1 MPRILITGC
10 PWRQAEPIIALLHD
24 DYVIRHRETPV
35 LEQDTDPGAETDN
48 PDAVI
53 FVCDDYQA
61 RPLSDAEE
69 SFITG
74 MGERG
79 IPLILVTG
87 NGRQQSPPASAPRRD
102 RNASRW
108 ISETIPLY
116 SGSRAINDSV
126 RRAILKSA
134 SGSHESK
141 PRIQDTGGP
150 LLGTSK
156 AIREVNSL
164 IIKYAASGFPLLIYG
179 ETGTG
184 KEIAARSVHR
194 FSRRGNR
201 SFIARNC
208 AAIPLPLIE
217 TELFGSERGAY
228 TDAISRPG
236 CFQLADKGSLF
247 LDEIG
252 DLLPSGQAKLL
263 RAIEA
268 REILPV
274 GGVRP
279 VPVDVRIISATN
291 RNLKRDMKN
300 RRFRSDLYY
309 RINTLQLF
317 MPTLRERKEDIPL
330 LLDTFLREEGETRGI
345 DRLAMEK
352 LLDYDWPGNVR
363 ELLSV
368 VKRALVFSHRET
380 ISDRDILYDRE

>member
-10 PWRQAEPIIALLHD
+10 PWQQAEPIVALLHD
-24 DYVIRHRETPV
+24 DYVIRHRETPG
-35 LEQDTDPGAETDN
+35 LEQDIDPLGDADK

-53 FVCDDYQA
+53 LVCSDYHD
-61 RPLSDAEE
+61 RPLSDGEA
-69 SFITG
+69 SFIVG
-74 MGERG
+74 LGERG

-87 NGRQQSPPASAPRRD
+87 NSRLQSLPPSEPWRD
-102 RNASRW
+102 QNASRW
-108 ISETIPLY
+108 ISETVPLY
-116 SGSRAINDSV
+116 EGLRGINDSV
-126 RRAILKSA
+126 RRAILKGA
-134 SGSHESK
+134 AGSHESK
-141 PRIQDTGGP
+141 PHLQDPGGP

-164 IIKYAASGFPLLIYG
+164 IIKYAASNFPLLIYG

-184 KEIAARSVHR
+184 KELAARSVHR
-194 FSRRGNR
+194 FSKRGNR
-201 SFIARNC
+201 SFVARNC

-252 DLLPSGQAKLL
+252 DLLPTGQAKLL

-268 REILPV
+268 HEILPV
-274 GGVRP
+274 GGVRT

-309 RINTLQLF
+309 RIKTLQLF
-317 MPTLRERKEDIPL
+317 MPALRERKEDIPL
-330 LLDTFLREEGETRGI
+330 LLEAFLREEGETRGI
-345 DRLAMEK
+345 DRPAMEK

-380 ISDRDILYDRE
+380 ISDEDILFDRE